1 MVRPTRVAKGEKV
14 NPIDFAQ
21 TAIQF
26 TDLGLDPILV
36 QVGPLALRWYS
47 LAYIGGI
54 VVAWWYI
61 LRLIKQPGAPMAP
74 RHIDSFVTWIT
85 IGIILGGRLGYVIF
99 YEPDKYLA
107 NPIDALK
114 LWEGGM
120 SFHGGLVGVIVAI
133 WGFVRSHKLSFLR
146 FADYVAVTIPF
157 GLCFGRLANF
167 INGELWGRVT
177 TVPWAVVFPTGGP
190 YPRHPSQLYEAI
202 LEGPVLFAILWW
214 MFWKTD
220 ARYQPGKLM
229 GAFALGY
236 GAFRF
241 FVEFFRESDAQLM
254 EFAARTGLHMGQ
266 WLSLPLIIGGAYFV
280 ATAKG
285 RRARVEP
292 IAGTASQQ

>member
-1 MVRPTRVAKGEKV
+1 MVRPTKAAKGKRV

-21 TAIQF
+21 ASIQF
-26 TDLGLDPILV
+26 TDLGLDPILF
-36 QVGPLALRWYS
+36 QIGPFALRWYS

-61 LRLIKQPGAPMAP
+61 LRMLKAPGAPAAA

-85 IGIILGGRLGYVIF
+85 IGIILGGRFGYVIF
-99 YEPDKYLA
+99 YEPAKYLA
-107 NPIDALK
+107 NPVDALK

-120 SFHGGLVGVIVAI
+120 SFHGGLLGVVIAM
-133 WGFVRSHKLSFLR
+133 WGFTRTNQLSFLR

-177 TVPWAVVFPTGGP
+177 TVPWGVIFPTGGDD
-190 YPRHPSQLYEAI
+190 PRHPSQLYEAI
-202 LEGPVLFAILWW
+202 LEGPVLFGILWW
-214 MFWKTD
+214 LFWKTD

-229 GAFALGY
+229 GTFALGY

-241 FVEFFRESDAQLM
+241 FVEFFRESDVQLM

-266 WLSLPLIIGGAYFV
+266 WLSVPLILGGAYFI

-285 RRARVEP
+285 RRVRVEP
-292 IAGTASQQ
+292 IAGPAAQQ

>member
-1 MVRPTRVAKGEKV
+1 MVRPTKAAKGKRV

-21 TAIQF
+21 ASIQF
-26 TDLGLDPILV
+26 TDLGLDPILF
-36 QVGPLALRWYS
+36 QIGPFALRWYS

-61 LRLIKQPGAPMAP
+61 LRMLKAPGAPAAP

-85 IGIILGGRLGYVIF
+85 IGIILGGRFGYVIF
-99 YEPDKYLA
+99 YEPAKYLA

-120 SFHGGLVGVIVAI
+120 SFHGGLIGVVIAM
-133 WGFVRSHKLSFLR
+133 WGFTRTNQLSFLR

-157 GLCFGRLANF
+157 GLGFGRLANF

-177 TVPWAVVFPTGGP
+177 TAPWGVVFPTGGP
-190 YPRHPSQLYEAI
+190 YPRHPSQLYEAF
-202 LEGPVLFAILWW
+202 LEGLVLFAILWW

-229 GAFALGY
+229 GSFALGY

-241 FVEFFRESDAQLM
+241 FVEFFRESDAQLV
-254 EFAARTGLHMGQ
+254 EFAARSGLHMGQ

-280 ATAKG
+280 VTAKG
-285 RRARVEP
+285 RRVRVEP
-292 IAGTASQQ
+292 IAGPAAQQ

>member
-1 MVRPTRVAKGEKV
+1 MVRPNKAAKGEKV

-26 TDLGLDPILV
+26 TDLGLDPILFEI
-36 QVGPLALRWYS
+36 GPFALRWYS

-54 VVAWWYI
+54 IVAWWYI
-61 LRLIKQPGAPMAP
+61 LRMLKAPGAPAAA

-85 IGIILGGRLGYVIF
+85 IGIILGGRFGYVLF
-99 YEPDKYLA
+99 YEPAKYLA

-120 SFHGGLVGVIVAI
+120 SFHGGLIGVMVAM
-133 WGFVRSHKLSFLR
+133 WGFTRTNKLNFLR

-157 GLCFGRLANF
+157 GLGFGRLANF

-177 TVPWAVVFPTGGP
+177 TAPWGVVFPTGGP
-190 YPRHPSQLYEAI
+190 YPRHPSQLYEAL
-202 LEGPVLFAILWW
+202 LEGLVLFAILWW

-241 FVEFFRESDAQLM
+241 FVEFFRESDAQLV

-266 WLSLPLIIGGAYFV
+266 WLSLPLIVGGAYFI
-280 ATAKG
+280 ATAK
-285 RRARVEP
+285 RRRQRVEP
-292 IAGTASQQ
+292 IAGPAAQQ

>member
-1 MVRPTRVAKGEKV
+1 MVRATGAAKREKV
-14 NPIDFAQ
+14 DPINFAQ

-26 TDLGLDPILV
+26 TDLGLDPIIF
-36 QVGPLALRWYS
+36 QVGPIALRWYS

-61 LRLIKQPGAPMAP
+61 LRMIRQPGAPMAP

-85 IGIILGGRLGYVIF
+85 IGIILGGRFGYVLF
-99 YEPDKYLA
+99 YEPDKYLSD
-107 NPIDALK
+107 PLSALK

-120 SFHGGLVGVIVAI
+120 SFHGGLLGVLIAI
-133 WGFVRSHKLSFLR
+133 WGFVKVNKLNFLR

-157 GLCFGRLANF
+157 GLCFGRIANF
-167 INGELWGRVT
+167 INGELWGRPT
-177 TVPWAVVFPTGGP
+177 DASWGIVFPTGGP
-190 YPRHPSQLYEAI
+190 VARHPSQLYEAF

-220 ARYQPGKLM
+220 ARYHPGKLM

-241 FVEFFRESDAQLM
+241 IVEFFRESDAQLM

-266 WLSLPLIIGGAYFV
+266 WLSLPLIVGGLYFI

-285 RRARVEP
+285 RRERVEP
-292 IAGTASQQ
+292 IAGPAAQQ

>member
-1 MVRPTRVAKGEKV
+1 VD
-14 NPIDFAQ
+14 PINFAQ

-26 TDLGLDPILV
+26 TDLGLDPIIF
-36 QVGPLALRWYS
+36 QVGPIALRWYS

-61 LRLIKQPGAPMAP
+61 LRMIKRPGAPMAP

-85 IGIILGGRLGYVIF
+85 LGIILGGRFGYVIF

-107 NPIDALK
+107 NPLDALK

-120 SFHGGLVGVIVAI
+120 SFHGGLIGVLVAI
-133 WGFVRSHKLSFLR
+133 WGFVRANKLSFLR

-157 GLCFGRLANF
+157 GLCFGRIANF
-167 INGELWGRVT
+167 INGELWGRPT
-177 TVPWAVVFPTGGP
+177 DVPWAIVFPSGGDVA
-190 YPRHPSQLYEAI
+190 RHPSQLYEAI

-220 ARYQPGKLM
+220 ARYYPGRLM

-236 GAFRF
+236 GSFRF
-241 FVEFFRESDAQLM
+241 IVEFFRESDAQLM

-266 WLSLPLIIGGAYFV
+266 WLSLPLIVGGLYFI
-280 ATAKG
+280 ATSKG
-285 RRARVEP
+285 RRDRVEP
-292 IAGTASQQ
+292 IASQAAQQ